1 MNKNI
6 LLKRAC
12 LAAAV
17 SMVPVSGAMAE
28 VTISGWLNEGM
39 HYYDDG
45 QQSAITQSSDNG
57 TTLGSRLTF
66 SAKTDNLP
74 AGLNAGM
81 EVIIEPESLL
91 QPLITSGQS
100 STIISQSFLTDPV
113 LGLSVAGLNGPY
125 KYNNAHA
132 MRVLGNS
139 IYVGGAFGKVTIGRL
154 SPASDNIAVLDDPS
168 LTLWS
173 TISPVFRGN
182 GFLIRNTTGTAVN
195 FWGSFM
201 SCMGTRN
208 GLSGVGGIGIDC
220 GDGDYAQGVRYDLP
234 TFIPNLSLAAS
245 WVNGD
250 TTDVS
255 GKFHTDLGRLKWSIS
270 VGYSY
275 NAQGGMFLSPG
286 AVTGGGLGSD
296 TFQVQSG
303 LMDPVT
309 GLFGSIAYQ
318 HEDTSSDPVLV
329 AAAVAS
335 GGAISDNTDAW
346 WFKGGIKKKWNSLG
360 DTAISFNYGEM
371 YDQYGALDAIANG
384 VNGSTVHRYGG
395 ELDQYI
401 GSSLIIY
408 ANYQVLDLSV
418 DQSAAAILAGNSYQN
433 SDNLDWFTL
442 GFTYFF

>member
-1 MNKNI
+1 
-6 LLKRAC
+6 
-12 LAAAV
+12 
-17 SMVPVSGAMAE
+17 MADH
-28 VTISGWLNEGM
+28 WLPGRVRFF
-39 HYYDDG
+39 G
-45 QQSAITQSSDNG
+45 KV
-57 TTLGSRLTF
+57 
-66 SAKTDNLP
+66 SAKDHPARQCYLP
-74 AGLNAGM
+74 SGLSAGM

-100 STIISQSFLTDPV
+100 TTIISQSFLTDPV
-113 LGLSVAGLNGPY
+113 LGLSVAGANGPY

-139 IYVGGAFGKVTIGRL
+139 IWLSGAFGKVTIGRM
-154 SPASDNIAVLDDPS
+154 SPAADNIAVLDDPS

-182 GFLIRNTTGTAVN
+182 GFVIRNTTGTALN

-250 TTDVS
+250 TTDVT

-275 NAQGGMFLSPG
+275 NAQGGAFLSPG
-286 AVTGGGLGSD
+286 LTGGGQGSD
-296 TFQVQSG
+296 TFQMQTG

-318 HEDTSSDPVLV
+318 HEDTDSV
-329 AAAVAS
+329 AAVQALATAAT
-335 GGAISDNTDAW
+335 GGSISDNTDAW

-371 YDQYGALDAIANG
+371 YDQYGAADAIVNG
-384 VNGSTVHRYGG
+384 VTGSTVSRYGG

-401 GSSLIIY
+401 GSALIIY
-408 ANYQVLDLSV
+408 ANYQVLDLGV
-418 DQSAAAILAGNSYQN
+418 DQTAAGLASGSYQN
-433 SDNLDWFTL
+433 ADNLDWFTL

>member
-1 MNKNI
+1 VNKNI
-6 LLKRAC
+6 LFKRAC

-17 SMVPVSGAMAE
+17 SMAPVTGAMAD
-28 VTISGWLNEGM
+28 VTISGWLNEGL

-45 QQSAITQSSDNG
+45 QQSAVTQSSDNG

-74 AGLNAGM
+74 SGLSAGM

-91 QPLITSGQS
+91 QPLITSGQAG
-100 STIISQSFLTDPV
+100 TAVTQSFLTDPAFA
-113 LGLSVAGLNGPY
+113 AGGGAY

-139 IYVGGAFGKVTIGRL
+139 IWLAGAFGKMTIGRL
-154 SPASDNIAVLDDPS
+154 SPAADNIAVLDDPS

-182 GFLIRNTTGTAVN
+182 GFVIRGTTGTALN
-195 FWGSFM
+195 AWGGFM

-250 TTDVS
+250 TTDIS

-270 VGYSY
+270 AGYSY
-275 NAQGGMFLSPG
+275 NAQGGAFLSPG
-286 AVTGGGLGSD
+286 ITGGGQGSD

-303 LMDPVT
+303 LMDPMT

-318 HEDTSSDPVLV
+318 HEDTSTDAAVE
-329 AAAVAS
+329 AAANAM
-335 GGAISDNTDAW
+335 GGKISDNTDAW

-371 YDQYGALDAIANG
+371 YDQYGAGDAVVNG

-401 GSSLIIY
+401 GSALIIY

-418 DQSAAAILAGNSYQN
+418 DQSTLGLGNGSYQN
-433 SDNLDWFTL
+433 ADNLDWFTL